1 MPGFARTLL
10 FAALAAGAASP
21 CRAAAPEPVPVSAS
35 PVDADRLPPHPA
47 RIGNVTV
54 LPDITYATVPG
65 YRPMLLD
72 LYLSA
77 EKGLKPLVIFVHGGS
92 WTVGS
97 KRVTGHY
104 DDFPGLLASLAARG
118 FAVASIDYRLS
129 GEAKFPAAL
138 HDLKSAIRFL
148 RANAAT
154 YGIDPDRVAL
164 WGASSGAHL
173 AALAALTGDD
183 PKFEPAGRNNP
194 VESDRVQALAGWYGP
209 YDLAPMFR
217 QAASPAHQAGKDK
230 PAATAEATG
239 PLDFFGCTAAGC
251 PPGTIEQAS
260 PVTYIDPNDPPV
272 LLIHGTA
279 DTAVSPEQSVT
290 FNDRLK
296 AAGVQSE
303 LLLIDWAAHTWTGP
317 DPAETAAASRQAA
330 AATFDWLEKTMLKKA
345 GK

>member
-1 MPGFARTLL
+1 MPGFVRTLL
-10 FAALAAGAASP
+10 LAAI
-21 CRAAAPEPVPVSAS
+21 AAATAAPCAAATAAPIPVSAS

-65 YRPMLLD
+65 YRPLLFD
-72 LYLSA
+72 LYLPA

-138 HDLKSAIRFL
+138 HDLKAAIRFL
-148 RANAAT
+148 RASAAA
-154 YGIDPDRVAL
+154 YGIDPNRVAL

-183 PKFEPAGRNNP
+183 PKFEPAGRNDP
-194 VESDRVQALAGWYGP
+194 GQSDRVQALAGWYGP

-217 QAASPAHQAGKDK
+217 QAAAPAHQAGQEGA
-230 PAATAEATG
+230 AATAEAAG

-260 PVTYIDPNDPPV
+260 PVTYIDRNDPPS

-279 DTAVSPEQSVT
+279 DTTVSPEQSVA

-330 AATFDWLEKTMLKKA
+330 AATFDWLEKQLLLKR
-345 GK
+345 